1 MNRQRTRLAGVWIL
15 AACLLAFGIS
25 VLAQQPAHP
34 DPVGES
40 LFPPDLVMAHEKEIG
55 LDQAQKSFLRSEIL
69 KTQSRFTELQ
79 WQLQDNME
87 TLVGL
92 LKQNTVD
99 ETQALAQLDKV
110 LNSEREIKR
119 AQITLMVRIKNKL
132 TPEQQAHL
140 RQLRPEP
147 APH

>member
-1 MNRQRTRLAGVWIL
+1 MNRQRTRLAGIWIL
-15 AACLLAFGIS
+15 ATCLLACGIS

-55 LDQAQKSFLRSEIL
+55 LDQAQKNFLRSEIL
-69 KTQSRFTELQ
+69 KAQSRFTELQ

-99 ETQALAQLDKV
+99 ETQAVAQLDRV

-132 TPEQQAHL
+132 TSEQQARL
-140 RQLRPEP
+140 RQLRAES